1 MAKGTE
7 ERAKLA
13 ELVRRSAVARER
25 IGQAHSGFKRRFD
38 VPERLKT
45 SIKTQPM
52 KWLGGSLLA
61 GMAGSFLVGGR
72 RKREASVFRG
82 GITGM
87 ATRGIFS
94 LAMKMA
100 KPALQVYATKLL
112 KEYVEARLV
121 GGRRKDED
129 MSGTRH
135 VDIR

>member
-38 VPERLKT
+38 VQERLKT

-61 GMAGSFLVGGR
+61 GMAGSFLLGGR

-82 GITGM
+82 GISGM
-87 ATRGIFS
+87 ARRGILG
-94 LAMKMA
+94 LAMKVA

-121 GGRRKDED
+121 GGRRREKEA
-129 MSGTRH
+129 SSARH